1 MASPIPITPA
11 QATTGISLSLRNNI
25 YSALLSGPGIRN
37 IEATLD
43 ESLRSTGFRDNLKT
57 YITYLFRSGQATTA
71 EEAYRLAME
80 RIKEDMAEQ
89 HGGSHGT
96 GENGNSNGNGSVN
109 GSGDGGE
116 VGEGPEVDLKVP
128 KEVVSRGTKI
138 VMRELEKVCEISYE
152 EEN

>member
-1 MASPIPITPA
+1 MAVQVTPA
-11 QATTGISLSLRNNI
+11 QATSGISLSLRNNI

-80 RIKEDMAEQ
+80 KIKDAMHDDAN
-89 HGGSHGT
+89 GT
-96 GENGNSNGNGSVN
+96 SATTNGKDSNGHHADDAADAS
-109 GSGDGGE
+109 
-116 VGEGPEVDLKVP
+116 EGPDVDLKVP
-128 KEVVSRGTKI
+128 KEVVTKGTKVVI
-138 VMRELEKVCEISYE
+138 KELEKICEITYE
-152 EEN
+152 ES